1 MENISK
7 LTSLNIYY
15 LLKNYITS
23 IKSQQN
29 KNNELSEIN
38 EEILRPVYDVYSSA
52 TNESFVIFK
61 IEESPTKIYYFKYI
75 RNFNCP

>member
-38 EEILRPVYDVYSSA
+38 EEILRPV
-52 TNESFVIFK
+52 
-61 IEESPTKIYYFKYI
+61 
-75 RNFNCP
+75 